1 MDRWK
6 KFPWRRLLALVA
18 VAVALFFAISPVQ
31 GEKMYVKVA
40 SSNPDSV
47 VQSGTDFFDSEP
59 LGKLIQNQPVE
70 MLDKTDG
77 EYVKIKATVDGKE
90 IEGWVK
96 KVILQKQPLKNVARV
111 SESGA
116 VDNASFAAPGFNK
129 EIEDGMRKDS
139 KEMAAAIKRM
149 DDFEEKRAKLMGLDP
164 KAEPEKQDPTP
175 ALKHYRDFA
184 KTGGLT
190 N

>member
-6 KFPWRRLLALVA
+6 KFPWRRLLALLA

-31 GEKMYVKVA
+31 GEKMYVKVG
-40 SSNPDSV
+40 SSSADAV
-47 VQSGTDFFDSEP
+47 VVSSTDFFEQEP
-59 LGKLIQNQPVE
+59 LGRLIQNQPVE

-77 EYVKIKATVDGKE
+77 EYVKIKAKIDGKDV
-90 IEGWVK
+90 EGWVK
-96 KVILQKQPLKNVARV
+96 KVILQKKPLENVPRV

-139 KEMAAAIKRM
+139 DEMAAALKRV
-149 DDFEEKRAKLMGLDP
+149 DNFEEKRAKLMGLDP
-164 KAEPEKQDPTP
+164 KAENPDPTP
-175 ALKHYRDFA
+175 QMKHYRDFA
-184 KTGGLT
+184 KSGGLS